1 MKITLAL
8 QSIDSF
14 LVGSGLEDSNGTLA
28 IDTRPGMVS
37 MPETVYLLSYVISNL
52 GVVQPCTAWPDI
64 YTCSIK
70 YA

>member
-28 IDTRPGMVS
+28 IDMRPGMVS
-37 MPETVYLLSYVISNL
+37 MPETVYLLCIILRYIKFR
-52 GVVQPCTAWPDI
+52 G
-64 YTCSIK
+64 CS
-70 YA
+70 AVHCMA